1 MITRETPALV
11 LAPMDGVTDPPMR
24 AVQGE
29 LGAFTF
35 AVSEFL
41 RTSGTAIPRKIF
53 LREVPELSAGGFT
66 TSGMPVQ
73 VQLLG
78 GNPEL
83 MALSAVNAYQAGAR
97 AIDINF
103 GCPAPTVNRNDGG
116 AAILKCPERLR
127 AIVAAVR
134 GALPPD
140 VPVSAKLRLGWESP
154 DDIFTNATMAAEGGA
169 NWLTIHA
176 RTKVQ
181 KYAPPVF
188 WKVVGEVRKTLA
200 PLPIVANGDIWTLDD
215 FRRCQDETG
224 CQHFMLGRGALAR
237 PGLAESVARELGL
250 PVATD
255 LPQDW
260 VSLLGRLAFHA
271 RNQPPPYCNNIIHR
285 LKQWLNFASRF
296 GNFVHFGEA
305 KKCDTE
311 EALFALLQ
319 EKTKGEAPD
328 SLGRRSGVG

>member
-1 MITRETPALV
+1 MITRDAPALV

-29 LGAFTF
+29 LGAFSF
-35 AVSEFL
+35 AVSEFV
-41 RTSGTAIPRKIF
+41 RASGTAIPRKVF
-53 LREVPELSAGGFT
+53 LREVPELSLGGVT

-73 VQLLG
+73 VQILG
-78 GNPEL
+78 GDPEL

-97 AIDINF
+97 SIDLNF

-116 AAILKCPERLR
+116 AAILKYPERLR

-134 GALPPD
+134 QALPPS

-154 DDIFTNATMAAEGGA
+154 DEIFTNATMAAVGGA

-188 WKVVGEVRKTLA
+188 WKTVGEVRKSLD

-215 FRRCQDETG
+215 FRRCRDETG

-237 PGLAESVARELGL
+237 PGLAHSVARELGL
-250 PVATD
+250 PVAQD
-255 LPQDW
+255 LPLDW
-260 VSLLGRLAFHA
+260 VSLLQRLAYHG
-271 RNQPPPYCNNIIHR
+271 RCQPPPYCNSIHHR

-296 GNFVHFGEA
+296 GDFAHFEEA
-305 KKCDTE
+305 KKCHNE
-311 EALFALLQ
+311 ESLFAFLA
-319 EKTKGEAPD
+319 EKAK
-328 SLGRRSGVG
+328 S